1 MDTMEF
7 VKKINDEIKNLK
19 LRIEEIKLLDRDLY
33 EQLWCKSKI
42 SKAISELADAS
53 MIICGMYPD
62 EDTTF

>member
-1 MDTMEF
+1 METMEF
-7 VKKINDEIKNLK
+7 VKRIKDEISNLK
-19 LRIEEIKLLDRDLY
+19 LRIEDIKLLDRELY
-33 EQLWCKSKI
+33 EKLWAKSKI

>member
-1 MDTMEF
+1 MKTMEF

-33 EQLWCKSKI
+33 EQLWCKSNI

-62 EDTTF
+62 EDTEF